1 MQDDTRERIMNVAE
15 ALFAEQG
22 FANTSLRTITARARV
37 NLAAVNYHFGSK
49 EALIQ
54 AIFSRR
60 LVPLNRERLGRL
72 TVLEEAAGSPSL
84 EAILEAFIGPTLKDP
99 ADSDP
104 GEIRFMR
111 LLGRTQAGA
120 SRPLR
125 EFVHTLYAEVLD
137 RFSSAFGRAL
147 PELPRDELYWRVHF
161 MMGVL
166 SYTQAGTATMKLVSD
181 RDPPDA
187 EEPAALL
194 GRLIPFLAAGLRA
207 PMA

>member
-1 MQDDTRERIMNVAE
+1 MQDDTRERILNVAE

-22 FANTSLRTITARARV
+22 FANTSLRTITTRARV

-60 LVPLNRERLGRL
+60 MAPLNRERLGHL
-72 TVLEEAAGSPSL
+72 GELESAGVAPSL
-84 EAILEAFIGPTLKDP
+84 EAILEAFIAPTLKDP
-99 ADSDP
+99 ADTDP

-137 RFSSAFGRAL
+137 RFGNAIGRAL

-166 SYTQAGTATMKLVSD
+166 SYTQAGIATMKLVSD
-181 RDPPDA
+181 CDPPGA
-187 EEPAALL
+187 EDPAALQR
-194 GRLIPFLAAGLRA
+194 RLIPFLAAGLRA
-207 PMA
+207 PLA